1 MTYDVI
7 IVGAGPAG
15 LFAAYKLAPH
25 RKVAII
31 EKRDYVGGSG
41 IHSDGKLKFSKN
53 IGINS
58 DTVNPDLYA
67 TALDEVENIFSDT
80 LGVVS
85 DPITMGQGALARLKG
100 AAYQRGINFIPSR
113 QTHIGSDHL
122 PSVISDLQSIL
133 IRRGVDILLN
143 HNVTD
148 IEEGKVTTDTSVY
161 EGEHI
166 LLAPGRIGSHWL
178 IDQMNNLGVSME
190 YNHIDIGVRIETSAY
205 IMTDVTIVQWDPK
218 FLMQTP
224 TYDDPT
230 RTFCV
235 CPQGYVV
242 KEGYGN
248 GMFGI
253 NGHSMKGSLSTNTNF
268 ALLSSIKLT
277 HPVENTTEYGKHIA
291 QITNTLGGGKPIIQR
306 LGDLTNY
313 KRSTWDR
320 INRSHITPTLRDATP
335 GDISMAY
342 PSRIVTNIMESIET
356 LDTLIPGL
364 DTDGTLIYAP
374 EIKFY
379 AMKIETDDNLMT
391 KVPNLYVAGDASGKS
406 RGIVAA
412 ACTGVMAAR
421 GILNE

>member
-41 IHSDGKLKFSKN
+41 LHSDGKLNFSKN